1 MKILIADDH
10 PLIRSGVTSVLA
22 LGGHSDVI
30 SAADGEAALAA
41 IDEHQP
47 EIAILDIR
55 MPKASGIDV
64 LRELHDRRSPVRVV
78 LLTADIMDDQLLDAL
93 RYGVRGVLFK
103 DGAEDR
109 MLECIEHVGAGRR
122 YIDSELTERALS
134 ASLEPAKDTLA
145 GLTPRER
152 ELAGLV
158 AKGLRNREIAERMAV
173 TEGTV
178 KVYLNT
184 VYTKLGI
191 GNRTALALLVMAQP

>member
-41 IDEHQP
+41 IEESEP
-47 EIAILDIR
+47 AIAILDIR

-64 LRELHDRRSPVRVV
+64 LRKLHERGSPVRVV
-78 LLTADIMDDQLLDAL
+78 LLTADIMDEQLLDAL
-93 RYGVRGVLFK
+93 RYGVRGILFK

-109 MLECIEHVGAGRR
+109 LIECIEQVSAGQR

-134 ASLEPAKDTLA
+134 VSLEPARDSLN

-152 ELAGLV
+152 ELAGLI

-184 VYTKLGI
+184 IYTKLGI
-191 GNRTALALLVMAQP
+191 NNRTALALLVTAQA

>member
-10 PLIRSGVTSVLA
+10 PLIRSGVSSVLA
-22 LGGHSDVI
+22 LGGYPDVI

-41 IDEHQP
+41 IGEHAP
-47 EIAILDIR
+47 DIAILDIR
-55 MPKASGIDV
+55 MPQASGIDV
-64 LRELHDRRSPVRVV
+64 LRALHESASPVRVV
-78 LLTADIMDDQLLDAL
+78 LLTADIMDEQLLDAL
-93 RYGVRGVLFK
+93 RYGVCGILFK

-109 MLECIEHVGAGRR
+109 LIECIGQVSAGQR
-122 YIDSELTERALS
+122 YIDRELTERALS
-134 ASLEPAKDTLA
+134 ASLRSPRDSLT

-184 VYTKLGI
+184 IYTKLGI
-191 GNRTALALLVMAQP
+191 GNRTALALLVTAQG